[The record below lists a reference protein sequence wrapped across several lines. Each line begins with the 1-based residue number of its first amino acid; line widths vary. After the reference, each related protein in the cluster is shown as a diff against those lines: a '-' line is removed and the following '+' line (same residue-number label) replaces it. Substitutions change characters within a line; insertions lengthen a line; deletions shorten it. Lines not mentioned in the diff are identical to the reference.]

1 MTMEKKD
8 TFVLNPFEIVA
19 KRSTVFNTKDG
30 AYAKILSEFD
40 MERLSNPK
48 NDYDKEVFE
57 ALDPEVKK
65 QIKDGAYFKD
75 GLKINL
81 KNEKISYSF
90 YKKQDYEP
98 FAIPFGQGRNQP
110 K

>member
-1 MTMEKKD
+1 
-8 TFVLNPFEIVA
+8 
-19 KRSTVFNTKDG
+19 
-30 AYAKILSEFD
+30 
-40 MERLSNPK
+40 MERLANPK
-48 NDYDKEVFE
+48 NDYDQAIFD

-81 KNEKISYSF
+81 ENERIAYSF

-98 FAIPFGQGRNQP
+98 FAIPFGYPVLEDINAKWR
-110 K
+110 